1 MKMNLKQ
8 AEGSRFLPLVCKHG
22 THHCWM
28 LEVEMVQKPF
38 GIPGGK
44 SSSRAIKHSG
54 WIQHLLQEISRA
66 KISEGG
72 VGGSVAL
79 PSPLFLSCLQ
89 VGLCNTGKPMQ
100 QLAVPVC
107 CVLPHASTCSPPC
120 GV

>member
-54 WIQHLLQEISRA
+54 WIQHLLQEIPRA

-72 VGGSVAL
+72 CWGKRCSAL
-79 PSPLFLSCLQ
+79 TSFLKL
-89 VGLCNTGKPMQ
+89 
-100 QLAVPVC
+100 LAGWVV
-107 CVLPHASTCSPPC
+107 
-120 GV
+120 